1 MDLDWYC
8 NDMLKKRHQCR
19 CGILWTFSS
28 LKRQRSPHQYVWFH
42 TFNFRQNKVV
52 IVISVISKILNPSK
66 CWMVTIQLLLNDTLF
81 LSELVLF
88 IASCYCWTF
97 VCFSAFLWFSFLFDA
112 VTLFNLNLLF
122 SVELFSIRSVLILE
136 MYFRYFDPVKY
147 QLSSNQ
153 KHSTADRAPS
163 FVLV

>member
-8 NDMLKKRHQCR
+8 IDMLKKRHQCR

-81 LSELVLF
+81 YQNLYCLLPVVIVGLLFVSVL
-88 IASCYCWTF
+88 
-97 VCFSAFLWFSFLFDA
+97 LFDSVFSSMQWLCSIWIFCSVSNYSA
-112 VTLFNLNLLF
+112 YALSWSWKCIPGISIPLNINYLAIKNIVQQTERHLL
-122 SVELFSIRSVLILE
+122 S
-136 MYFRYFDPVKY
+136 
-147 QLSSNQ
+147 
-153 KHSTADRAPS
+153 
-163 FVLV
+163 